1 MKKVT
6 LVAVLGLAGFGFA
19 ETTIVTPEVKWSY
32 TDATTPGV
40 FANSFLNEVDQANDK
55 IAVVYE
61 VGNCATATISGAVTQ
76 NYGGMVKTGSGTLI
90 LGGANML
97 AQGYNSS
104 AKFSCYDAQLTF
116 DEGGN
121 AVTNGF
127 GVFTLA
133 EGKVVFTGNGTKV
146 TSKVKQT
153 SDMFLIGA
161 RTVATDGSQGYEGD
175 VEMVVQENA
184 YVQTSTAGHLGRYR
198 GFVNNTAAD
207 HPAVSKLLVTTGAT
221 FEQAGGKSFFIGEG
235 ARPSTSNRYH
245 SDLRVEV
252 DGGTFTHG
260 TSFAGL
266 SINQRNGQSTQIDIK
281 NGGVFQ
287 EYLFQTATST
297 EDAGAVAPLTVN
309 VTGAGSALRTQEF
322 RNDTSKKAGPAT
334 VLNVTDGARFYC
346 DKMTNYENGQIDI
359 YLDDATVRP
368 FGIENTHVVTDQK
381 VVFPANVTSLTLG
394 PNGATLQSYGQSTN
408 PASANVKLYNTAIF
422 AKAFTGEGGLVLSG
436 NNAANTIR
444 FTGAN
449 DYTGP
454 TVLSNGV
461 FTLDGDG
468 IVPSVSAFT
477 QKGGVLYAKTKDIV
491 LGDAT
496 FASGATIR
504 LAPGRKIVVNGT
516 LSLASGI
523 NVIFEDENGDEL
535 PGPFEEASFFQTAV
549 SNARELRK
557 LATALYTTDKIAVSG
572 FDVTVENDMA
582 TFVFSTGAS
591 SSEATWTGEGGEDT
605 SFLTAANWDVEQAPS
620 FLGGLTATFGT
631 GGERATFSNVKTLAG
646 LVFNRV
652 GGFRISADDDDLLF
666 LTGGTLTVEDA
677 ERAGVESYVVDA
689 PVLAP
694 TPVTATVPL
703 NACLEFAKNTEFAQG
718 IDVSGAGRVAFR
730 GGTNVMGNVKL
741 HCATNNL
748 LAGTIRNVDGVIDGP
763 LNDKQASN
771 VHVLNLTGAVAE
783 NTKNVNVIS
792 NAVVEKSVLV
802 TGGVMKGVGFQM
814 AVGTTNLFKGGVY
827 YTSPWKRL
835 DAQADSQ
842 TVFEGGLTASWTLK
856 LSGSG
861 DFIIRNKPL
870 SAYPNFSLTDSVK
883 LTFAVTGNAVSDLY
897 RHEGSNRTTF
907 LVDHAFDNVVVRA
920 DNTDSVFDL
929 ADTVQEFKTF
939 LCEGAKPTITGVEG
953 SRLVFQK
960 LPEKALGATNV
971 CCKVTG
977 AVELENGSTGEL
989 LLKGTGYTSTGA
1001 IIATSGTTIFG
1012 DTFVTSR
1019 KTTTVRFNGGVVSLA
1034 DGKTYKV
1041 LKAYIGDTEVPPG
1054 KYRANDGS
1062 VLGNE
1067 LTGGGTLSV
1076 CGTGMMLFIR

>member
-1 MKKVT
+1 MKRLT
-6 LVAVLGLAGFGFA
+6 LVAVLGLVGLGFA
-19 ETTIVTPEVKWSY
+19 GTTTVTPETKWSY
-32 TDATTPGV
+32 SDATTPGL
-40 FANSFLNEVDQANDK
+40 FTDSFLNEIEQANDK

-76 NYGGMVKTGSGTLI
+76 YYGGMVKTGSGTLV

-97 AQGYNSS
+97 AQGYGSS
-104 AKFSCYDAQLTF
+104 AKLGRYDAQLTF

-121 AVTNGF
+121 AVINGF

-133 EGKVVFTGNGTKV
+133 EGKVVFTGNGKSV

-153 SDMFLIGA
+153 SDLFLIGA

-175 VEMVVQENA
+175 VEMVVQEKA
-184 YVQTSTAGHLGRYR
+184 YVQTSTAGYLGRCH
-198 GFVNNTAAD
+198 GFVNNTDAD
-207 HPAVSKLLVTTGAT
+207 HPAVSKLLITMGAT
-221 FEQAGGKSFFIGEG
+221 FEQAGGKSFYIGEG
-235 ARPSTSNRYH
+235 GRPSASNKYH
-245 SDLRVEV
+245 SDLLIEV

-260 TSFAGL
+260 TSYAGL

-309 VTGAGSALRTQEF
+309 VTGAGSVLRTQEF

-422 AKAFTGEGGLVLSG
+422 AKAFTGTGGLVLSG

-468 IVPSVSAFT
+468 VVPPASAFT

-516 LSLASGI
+516 LSIASGI

-535 PGPFEEASFFQTAV
+535 PGPFEALSFFQTAAA
-549 SNARELRK
+549 NARELRK
-557 LATALYTTDKIAVSG
+557 LAAALYTTGKITVSG
-572 FDVTVENDMA
+572 FDVTVEKDMA

-591 SSEATWTGEGGEDT
+591 SSEATWTGEGGADT
-605 SFLTAANWDVEQAPS
+605 SFLTAANWGAEQAPS

-631 GGERATFSNVKTLAG
+631 GGALATFSNVKTLAG
-646 LVFNRV
+646 LDFNRA
-652 GGFRISADDDDLLF
+652 GGFRISATDDDLLF
-666 LTGGTLTVEDA
+666 LSEGMLTVKDT
-677 ERAGVESYVVDA
+677 ERTEVESYVVDA
-689 PVLAP
+689 PILVS
-694 TPVTATVPL
+694 TPVSVTVPQ
-703 NACLEFAKNTEFAQG
+703 NARLEFAKDAEFVQG
-718 IDVSGAGRVAFR
+718 LEVSGAGWVAFR
-730 GGTNVMGNVKL
+730 GGTSVMGNVKL
-741 HCATNNL
+741 LCATNNFL
-748 LAGTIRNVDGVIDGP
+748 TGTIRNADGVIAGP
-763 LNDKQASN
+763 LNDANN
-771 VHVLNLTGAVAE
+771 VHVLNMRAPSVTSI
-783 NTKNVNVIS
+783 KNVNVVS
-792 NAVVEKSVLV
+792 NAVIEKSVLV
-802 TGGVMKGVGFQM
+802 TGGVMQSVGFQV
-814 AVGTTNLFKGGVY
+814 AAGTTNLFKGGVY
-827 YTSPWKRL
+827 YTSPWKCL
-835 DAQADSQ
+835 DAQANSQ
-842 TVFEGGLTASWTLK
+842 TVFEGGLTTSWTLK
-856 LSGSG
+856 LSGLG

-870 SAYPNFSLTDSVK
+870 NAYPNFNLTGSTK
-883 LTFAVTGNAVSDLY
+883 LTFEVAGNTVTDLY
-897 RHEGSNRTTF
+897 RHESSNRTTF
-907 LVDHAFDNVVVRA
+907 LVDHAFKNVVVQA
-920 DNTDSVFDL
+920 DNTMSVFDL
-929 ADTVQEFKTF
+929 TDTVQEFKTF
-939 LCEGAKPTITGVEG
+939 LCGGAKPTITGVEG

-971 CCKVTG
+971 CCNVTG

-989 LLKGTGYTSTGA
+989 LLKGAGYTSTGA
-1001 IIATSGTTIFG
+1001 IIATSGTTIFDG
-1012 DTFVTSR
+1012 TFVTSK
-1019 KTTTVRFNGGVVSLA
+1019 KTTTVRFNGGIVNLA

-1041 LKAYIGDTEVPPG
+1041 FKAYVGDTEVPPG
-1054 KYRANDGS
+1054 RYRANDGS
-1062 VLGNE
+1062 VLGNV
-1067 LTGGGTLSV
+1067 LTGGGTLNV
-1076 CGTGMMLFIR
+1076 FGPGLTLIVR

>member
-1 MKKVT
+1 MKKLT

-19 ETTIVTPEVKWSY
+19 ETTIVSPEAKWSY

-40 FANSFLNEVDQANDK
+40 FANSFSNAIDQANDK

-97 AQGYNSS
+97 AQGYGSS

-116 DEGGN
+116 DESGN

-133 EGKVVFTGNGTKV
+133 EGKVVLTGNGKQV
-146 TSKVKQT
+146 ISKVKQT
-153 SDMFLIGA
+153 SDLFLIGTL
-161 RTVATDGSQGYEGD
+161 TVAADGSQGYEGD
-175 VEMVVQENA
+175 VEMVVREKA
-184 YVQTSTAGHLGRYR
+184 YIQTSTAGYLGRR
-198 GFVNNTAAD
+198 HGFIENTAAD
-207 HPAVSKLLVTTGAT
+207 HPAVSKLLISTGAT
-221 FEQAGGKSFFIGEG
+221 FEQGGGKSFYIGAGE
-235 ARPSTSNRYH
+235 RPSASNRYH

-260 TSFAGL
+260 TSYAGL

-297 EDAGAVAPLTVN
+297 EDDGAVAPLTVN
-309 VTGAGSALRTQEF
+309 VSGAGSILRTQEF
-322 RNDTSKKAGPAT
+322 QNGTKKKSGPTTA
-334 VLNVTDGARFYC
+334 LNVTDGASFYC
-346 DKMTNYENGQIDI
+346 DKMTNYQNGQIDI
-359 YLDDATVRP
+359 YLDDATVRTY
-368 FGIENTHVVTDQK
+368 GIVNTHVVTDQK
-381 VVFPANVTSLTLG
+381 IVFPENVTSLTLG

-422 AKAFTGEGGLVLSG
+422 AKAFTGTGGLVLSG

-449 DYTGP
+449 AYTGP
-454 TVLSNGV
+454 TVLSSGI
-461 FTLDGDG
+461 FTLEGDG
-468 IVPSVSAFT
+468 IVPSASAFT

-516 LSLASGI
+516 LSIASGI

-557 LATALYTTDKIAVSG
+557 LATALYTTGKIAVSG

-605 SFLTAANWDVEQAPS
+605 SFLTAANWGVEQAPS

-646 LVFNRV
+646 LVFNRT

-666 LTGGTLTVEDA
+666 LTGGTLTVGDA

-689 PVLAP
+689 PVLAS
-694 TPVTATVPL
+694 TPVMATVPL
-703 NACLEFAKNTEFAQG
+703 NACLEFAKDAEFAQG

-763 LNDKQASN
+763 LNDKQANN

-802 TGGVMKGVGFQM
+802 MGGVMKGVGFQM

-842 TVFEGGLTASWTLK
+842 TVFEGGLTTSWTLK

-870 SAYPNFSLTDSVK
+870 SAYPNFSLTDSTK
-883 LTFAVTGNAVSDLY
+883 LTFEVAGNTVSELY

-907 LVDHAFDNVVVRA
+907 LVDHAFDNVVVQA

-939 LCEGAKPTITGVEG
+939 LCGGAKPTITGVEG

-971 CCKVTG
+971 CCNVTG

-1001 IIATSGTTIFG
+1001 IIATSGTTIFDG
-1012 DTFVTSR
+1012 TFVTSK
-1019 KTTTVRFNGGVVSLA
+1019 KTTTVRFNGGMVNLA

-1041 LKAYIGDTEVPPG
+1041 FKAYVGDTEVPPG
-1054 KYRANDGS
+1054 RYRANDGS

-1076 CGTGMMLFIR
+1076 CGTGMILIFR